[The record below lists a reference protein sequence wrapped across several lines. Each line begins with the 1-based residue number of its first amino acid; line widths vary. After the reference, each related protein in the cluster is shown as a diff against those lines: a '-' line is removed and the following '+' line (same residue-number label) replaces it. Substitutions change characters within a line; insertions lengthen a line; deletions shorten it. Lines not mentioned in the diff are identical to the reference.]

1 MGATESYETLVHF
14 TRLHDVMS
22 QRATVFI
29 VTVVVGVVV
38 PAAAV
43 AVAVVAAAVAVA
55 VAVVA
60 VPVVVVVVVVAHISQ
75 KCMVSHIQNPVYLK
89 AIILLPCVKSWSHC
103 GIPTPFYL
111 KFCYI
116 FHFLMH

>member
-1 MGATESYETLVHF
+1 MGATESFETLVHF

-38 PAAAV
+38 AAAAV
-43 AVAVVAAAVAVA
+43 DVAVVAAAVAVA

-60 VPVVVVVVVVAHISQ
+60 VPVVVVAHISQ